1 LQVTGVGRI
10 DRGSAY
16 GKTLQRAVTRDVD
29 TGMST
34 PRTGDFSPFGKI
46 ENARCEGGSRCG
58 GCRGGQHQTKKSF
71 WRKLEGVFHESSYYF
86 SKERGTLHV

>member
-29 TGMST
+29 TGVGT
-34 PRTGDFSPFGKI
+34 PGTGDFSPFGKI

-58 GCRGGQHQTKKSF
+58 DRRGEQRQTKKSF
-71 WRKLEGVFHESSYYF
+71 WRKLEGVFHGGSSYL
-86 SKERGTLHV
+86 SN